1 MASPAPVVKSRSL
14 NCPNCGGVVEL
25 RGFEHSRSAVCVQCC
40 TIIDPSTP
48 ELKII
53 QRFSEKLRVRPLIP
67 LGTRGNWHGAP
78 YEAIGFQVRCINV
91 EGTEYCWHEYLLF
104 NPYKGF
110 RYLSQYDGHWNDIT
124 TIRGLPTFTQ
134 VSGRKAVELGG
145 RTFRHFQ
152 HADAQTKFVM
162 GEFPWAV
169 RVGEKNVVDDYVD
182 PPLSLSAEMADGEIN
197 WSQGSYVTGP
207 EIWQAFKLKGTP
219 PAAHGVY
226 SNQPSPFQGKPS
238 QAWRMALLLLCS
250 WAALLFF
257 FVISAGN
264 DLAFSANHHFSPAQG
279 EQSFVTPVFELD
291 GGNKNVEVE
300 LRTDLD
306 NNWAYFNL
314 ALINESTG
322 QGYDFGREVSYYH
335 GVDSDGSWSEGSRS
349 DSATIPR
356 VPGGRY
362 YLRIEPEMEA
372 TASTF
377 GQTPRGFNYTV
388 NVKRDVPST
397 WLFWLILPF
406 LIIPPI
412 ITSIRAAAFEGSRW
426 AESDYAPSGGDD
438 DDE

>member
-1 MASPAPVVKSRSL
+1 MAASPQPVRARSL
-14 NCPNCGGVVEL
+14 SCPNCGGLIEL

-48 ELKII
+48 ELKIL
-53 QRFSEKLRVRPLIP
+53 QRFDGKLRVRPLIP
-67 LGTRGNWHGAP
+67 LGTRGNWRGAV

-91 EGTEYCWHEYLLF
+91 DGVEYCWHEYLLF

-110 RYLSQYDGHWNDIT
+110 RYLTQYDGHWNDVQT
-124 TIRGLPTFTQ
+124 VRGLPTFTR
-134 VSGRKAVELGG
+134 VGNHKAVEFGG
-145 RTFRHFQ
+145 LTYKHFQ
-152 HADAQTKFVM
+152 NAEARTKFVM

-169 RVGEKNVVDDYVD
+169 RVGESNVVDDYVA
-182 PPLSLSAEMADGEIN
+182 PPFSLSSEMAGGEIN
-197 WSQGSYVTGP
+197 WSRGEYVTGS
-207 EIWQAFKLKGTP
+207 EIWQAFKLKGAP
-219 PAAHGVY
+219 PTAHGVY
-226 SNQPSPFQGKPS
+226 SNQPSPYAGKPGR
-238 QAWRMALLLLCS
+238 AWRMALLLLCG

-257 FVISAGN
+257 FVISASN
-264 DLAFSANHHFSPAQG
+264 KEVFSANHHFSPTPG
-279 EQSFVTPVFELD
+279 EQSFVTPVFELEGD
-291 GGNKNVEVE
+291 SKNVEVE

-362 YLRIEPEMEA
+362 YLRIEPEMETPTSGFSQA
-372 TASTF
+372 
-377 GQTPRGFNYTV
+377 PRGFNYTV
-388 NVKRDVPST
+388 AVKRDVPTT
-397 WLFWLILPF
+397 WLFWLVLPF

-412 ITSIRAAAFEGSRW
+412 VTSIRAAAFEGGRW
-426 AESDYAPSGGDD
+426 MESDYSSTGED